1 VTGTSKEAAISD
13 DMPRTITWYFDFISP
28 YAWLQAERFAQL
40 PADVILQCRPVL
52 FAGLLEHWGQLGPA
66 EIGPKRV
73 FTYEYIVWRAA
84 QLGLACK
91 LPPVHPFNPLKLL
104 RLAVLLEADHA
115 QALRLFR
122 FVWSEGHVAEE
133 NDAWRALTA
142 ELGVPD
148 AEARLGGPEVKE
160 RLRRNG
166 EEAIAQGV
174 FGVPTAVID
183 GRLFWGVDATDMLL
197 DYLRGNAVFR
207 SEEMQRAATLP
218 IGKARTR

>member
-1 VTGTSKEAAISD
+1 MMREV
-13 DMPRTITWYFDFISP
+13 TWYFDFISP
-28 YAWLQAERFAQL
+28 FAWLQAERFSQL
-40 PADVILQCRPVL
+40 PSDVTLQCRPVL

-84 QLGLACK
+84 KLGIRCK

-104 RLAVLLEADHA
+104 RLAVLLEVDHA

-133 NDAWRALTA
+133 PDAWRALLA
-142 ELGVPD
+142 ELGAPD
-148 AEARLGGPEVKE
+148 ADARLAEPHVKE
-160 RLRRNG
+160 RLRGNG
-166 EEAIAQGV
+166 EAAIVQGV
-174 FGVPTAVID
+174 FGVPTAVAD
-183 GRLFWGVDATDMLL
+183 GRLFWGADATDMLL
-197 DYLRGNAVFR
+197 DYLAGNAVFA
-207 SEEMQRAATLP
+207 SSEMQRAAALP